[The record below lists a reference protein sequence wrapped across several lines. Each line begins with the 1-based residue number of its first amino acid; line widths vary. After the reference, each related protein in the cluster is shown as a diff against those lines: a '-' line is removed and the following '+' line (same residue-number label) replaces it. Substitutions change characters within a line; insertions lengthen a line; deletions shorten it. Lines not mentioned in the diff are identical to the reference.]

1 MRNSKALG
9 SQSSCANEYRFID
22 NHQDR
27 SLPVV
32 AEAREAAAH
41 D

>member
-9 SQSSCANEYRFID
+9 SQSSCADEYRFID

-27 SLPVV
+27 SLPGV
-32 AEAREAAAH
+32 AEARETTTH

>member
-9 SQSSCANEYRFID
+9 SQTSCADEYRFID

-27 SLPVV
+27 SMPGVV
-32 AEAREAAAH
+32 AARKPQ

>member
-9 SQSSCANEYRFID
+9 SQTSCADEYRFID

-27 SLPVV
+27 SMPGVV
-32 AEAREAAAH
+32 AAREAAT
-41 D
+41 